1 MTKGAGYAL
10 ATKHN
15 HHYHSIHILF
25 KQMKQLFLILF
36 CGFSLFLRAAV
47 NEKPFT
53 LPEIQ
58 QWKGAEGAYEL
69 NAGAVV
75 TYNDPEL
82 EAVAQYLTESL
93 SLTTKAQQGKSKS
106 GIRIQIEKNKKLGK
120 EGYQLKITKDGIV
133 LSAQNKVAARWGVQ
147 SILQMAAQ
155 SKQIPCGT
163 AIDIPDY
170 ELRGFMIDCGRKHI
184 PLDYLRQL
192 VHVMSYYKMN
202 TLQVHLNDNG
212 FKTYFN
218 DDWNETYAG
227 FRIQSEVFPGLTSK
241 DGFYTKDEFRRFIQ
255 DAAKEGVEII
265 PEIDAPAHALAFT
278 RYRPSLSCEKYGADH
293 LDLQNPAVVPFLDS
307 LWNEYLGGP
316 NPVFDCPRVHIGT
329 DEYNNQDS
337 VVVELFRKLTDH
349 LIHTVESHGKQ
360 AVLWGALTHAKGK
373 TPVKSENVIM
383 DMWYNGYADPKDMK
397 EQGFKMVSVPDGF
410 VYIVPAAGY
419 YYDYL
424 NDKMLYE
431 RWTPA
436 QIGNVKFEERDPQI
450 MGGMFALWN
459 DVCGNGISIGDLHH
473 RIFPAMQVISQ
484 KTWHAVNDTVGY
496 AKWNKQRKMLGE
508 GPVANELGHTEFTT
522 ASLNPGQ
529 TFAPNSEIRQLGYDY
544 QVDFDIT
551 WTHEQEGTVLMAGPR
566 AKVYLS
572 DPIGGWLGFSRDG
585 YLFTFRHKGVP
596 GVTEHITIKGTNK
609 STALYVNNK
618 LVHELKYGIGYKAD
632 KKTYPIVRTL
642 VFPLQQSG
650 NFKSKITQFKATK
663 I

>member
-1 MTKGAGYAL
+1 MRKYL
-10 ATKHN
+10 
-15 HHYHSIHILF
+15 LV
-25 KQMKQLFLILF
+25 FL
-36 CGFSLFLRAAV
+36 CAVAMCAQAAV
-47 NEKPFT
+47 NEKPFVV
-53 LPEIQ
+53 PEIQ
-58 QWKGAEGAYEL
+58 QWKGAEGTFSL
-69 NAGAVV
+69 VSSTTV
-75 TYNDPEL
+75 TFNDAAL
-82 EAVAQYLTESL
+82 EPVAQYLVQGVSL
-93 SLTTKAQQGKSKS
+93 GTKAQEGKRKPN
-106 GIRIQIEKNKKLGK
+106 GIHIQIEKNKKLGA

-133 LSAQNKVAARWGVQ
+133 LSAQNKTAALWGVQ
-147 SILQMAAQ
+147 SILQLAKQ
-155 SKQIPCGT
+155 SKEIPCGV
-163 AIDIPDY
+163 AIDVPDY
-170 ELRGFMIDCGRKHI
+170 QYRGFMIDCGRKYI

-227 FRIQSEVFPGLTSK
+227 FRIQSELFPGLTSK
-241 DGFYTKDEFRRFIQ
+241 DGFYTKDEFRRFIR

-278 RYRPSLSCEKYGADH
+278 HYRPSLSCEKYGADH

-307 LWNEYLGGP
+307 LWSEYLAGP
-316 NPVFDCPRVHIGT
+316 DPVFDCPKVHIGT

-337 VVVELFRKLTDH
+337 TVVELFRKLTDH
-349 LIHTVESHGKQ
+349 LIHTVEGYGKQ

-383 DMWYNGYADPKDMK
+383 DMWYNGYADPKVMK
-397 EQGFKMVSVPDGF
+397 EDGFKMVSVPDGY
-410 VYIVPAAGY
+410 VYIVPEAGY
-419 YYDYL
+419 YYNYL

-436 QIGNVKFEERDPQI
+436 QIGNQKFEERDPQI

-484 KTWHAVNDTVGY
+484 KTWHAVNDTIGY
-496 AKWNKQRKMLGE
+496 ANWDKQRRVLGE
-508 GPVANELGHTEFTT
+508 GPLSNELGNTEFST
-522 ASLNPGQ
+522 ANLLPGQ
-529 TFAPNSEIRQLGYDY
+529 SFAPASEMRQLGYDY

-551 WTHEQEGTVLMAGPR
+551 WSDEKEGTVLMAGPR

-572 DPIGGWLGFSRDG
+572 DPIGGWIGFSRDG
-585 YLFTFRHKGVP
+585 YLFTFRYKGQP

-609 STALYVNNK
+609 NTALYVNDK
-618 LVHELKYGIGYKAD
+618 LVHDLKYGIGYKAD
-632 KKTYPIVRTL
+632 KKTYRIVRTL
-642 VFPLQQSG
+642 VFPLQQTG
-650 NFKSKITQFKATK
+650 DFKSKITQFKARK
-663 I
+663 L

>member
-1 MTKGAGYAL
+1 MKNL
-10 ATKHN
+10 FF
-15 HHYHSIHILF
+15 ILF
-25 KQMKQLFLILF
+25 SSI
-36 CGFSLFLRAAV
+36 SLFLHAAV

-53 LPEIQ
+53 VPEIQ
-58 QWKGAEGAYEL
+58 QWKGAEGTFKL
-69 NAGAVV
+69 NETAIV
-75 TYNDPEL
+75 TYNEEEL
-82 EAVAQYLTESL
+82 KAVAQYLVNSVPLQVNTQE
-93 SLTTKAQQGKSKS
+93 GKSKAQ
-106 GIRIQIEKNKKLGK
+106 GIHLQIEKNKKLGK
-120 EGYQLKITKDGIV
+120 EGYQLKITSKGIV
-133 LSAQNKVAARWGVQ
+133 LTGQNKTAVLWGVQ
-147 SILQMAAQ
+147 SLLQMAKQ
-155 SKQIPCGT
+155 SMDIPCGT
-163 AIDIPDY
+163 AIDVPAY
-170 ELRGFMIDCGRKHI
+170 ELRGFMIDCGRKNI
-184 PLDYLRQL
+184 PLDYLREL

-212 FKTYFN
+212 FKQYFN
-218 DDWNETYAG
+218 NDWNETYAG
-227 FRIQSEVFPGLTSK
+227 FRIESELFPGLTSK

-278 RYRPSLSCEKYGADH
+278 HYRPSLSCEKYGADH
-293 LDLQNPAVVPFLDS
+293 LDLQNPAVIPFLDS
-307 LWNEYLGGP
+307 LWSEYLSGP
-316 NPVFDCPRVHIGT
+316 NPVFDCPKVHIGT
-329 DEYNNQDS
+329 DEYNNSDTA
-337 VVVELFRKLTDH
+337 VVELFRKLTDH
-349 LIHTVESHGKQ
+349 LIHTVESYGKQ

-383 DMWYNGYADPKDMK
+383 DMWYNGYADPKEMK
-397 EQGFKMVSVPDGF
+397 KQGFKMVSIPDGY

-496 AKWNKQRKMLGE
+496 QEWNKQRRLLGE
-508 GPVANELGHTEFTT
+508 GPIANELGNTEFET
-522 ASLNPGQ
+522 ASLQPGR
-529 TFAPNSEIRQLGYDY
+529 TFAPDSEMRQLGYDY

-551 WTHEQEGTVLMAGPR
+551 WADETEGTVLMAGPR

-572 DPIGGWLGFSRDG
+572 DPIGGWIGFSRDD
-585 YLFTFRHKGVP
+585 YLFTFRYKGQP
-596 GVTEHITIKGTNK
+596 GKTEHITIKGTNK
-609 STALYVNNK
+609 NTALYVNNK
-618 LVHELKYGIGYKAD
+618 LVHDLKYGIGYKAD
-632 KKTYPIVRTL
+632 KNTYKIVRTL
-642 VFPLQQSG
+642 VFPLQRTG
-650 NFKSKITQFKATK
+650 DFKSKITQFKARK